1 MRLEDGIPNFIN
13 QIISKKKI
21 TIYGD
26 GNQTRSFCYID
37 DTVEGIYQLLN
48 SNYNLPV
55 NIGNSNEYTI
65 NELVKILKKLIP
77 NSSEIEYF
85 DLPENDPQVRRPDI
99 SLANKILDWKPK
111 ITLIEGLKKT
121 IDYFYN
127 YK

>member
-1 MRLEDGIPNFIN
+1 M
-13 QIISKKKI
+13 
-21 TIYGD
+21 
-26 GNQTRSFCYID
+26 
-37 DTVEGIYQLLN
+37 
-48 SNYNLPV
+48 
-55 NIGNSNEYTI
+55 
-65 NELVKILKKLIP
+65 KILKKLIP